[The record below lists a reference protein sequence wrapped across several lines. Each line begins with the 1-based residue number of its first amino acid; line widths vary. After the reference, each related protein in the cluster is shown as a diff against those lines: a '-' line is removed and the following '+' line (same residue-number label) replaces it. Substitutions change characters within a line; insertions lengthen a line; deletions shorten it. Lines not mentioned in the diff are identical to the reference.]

1 MSNET
6 PSLAEQKKI
15 AEEVTMPM
23 PVTHVHITDSQED
36 SYDDDNV
43 DTLPHLEVASDA
55 KRTSRGV
62 LVGIISNDL
71 GGLTNGM
78 AGRKA
83 SSNCHMV
90 GMSHPCYIG
99 NVSAAYPVDGKTF
112 EKLDFVQAGCKFRVD
127 VELMQN

>member
-71 GGLTNGM
+71 AGLTNGM
-78 AGRKA
+78 AAQGLIQLSHGRHVSSMLYRQCQRGVSRGRK
-83 SSNCHMV
+83 
-90 GMSHPCYIG
+90 
-99 NVSAAYPVDGKTF
+99 
-112 EKLDFVQAGCKFRVD
+112 D
-127 VELMQN
+127 V